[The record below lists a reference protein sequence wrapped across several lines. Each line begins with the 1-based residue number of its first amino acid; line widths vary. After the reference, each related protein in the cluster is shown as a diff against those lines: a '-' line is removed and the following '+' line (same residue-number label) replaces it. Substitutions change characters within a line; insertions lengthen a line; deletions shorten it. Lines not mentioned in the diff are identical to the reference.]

1 MWTQLNGHEYAAR
14 MGLTKWLISAVV
26 GNRPTTRY
34 LDDPAQGIIL
44 TGGRSKISWTSCRI
58 PVRPFVYPVKTG
70 QPPGPK
76 TVTRKGEIMP
86 QHLVANYLIQI
97 SSKSSG
103 VKLPSGTIEIRPT
116 ADINEMMR
124 ESERRR

>member
-1 MWTQLNGHEYAAR
+1 
-14 MGLTKWLISAVV
+14 
-26 GNRPTTRY
+26 
-34 LDDPAQGIIL
+34 
-44 TGGRSKISWTSCRI
+44 
-58 PVRPFVYPVKTG
+58 
-70 QPPGPK
+70 
-76 TVTRKGEIMP
+76 MP